1 MGKVK
6 EWLKEHRT
14 LIIGLLILI
23 LMLKGCTACQNE
35 RQYEYKQI
43 MYEKTIDSMQY
54 VIDERSINTKDLC
67 DTIHSLRA
75 ENTVLKDVIKDLR
88 TDKDHYRKVNK
99 ELVNVA
105 DKLSTKNDTI
115 K

>member
-1 MGKVK
+1 MGKIR
-6 EWLKEHRT
+6 EWVHEHKS
-14 LIIGLLILI
+14 LIIGLLVLV
-23 LMLKGCTACQNE
+23 LMLKSCTACQQE

-54 VIDERSINTKDLC
+54 VIDERSMDTKDLC

-75 ENTVLKDVIKDLR
+75 ENTILKDVIKDLKGDR
-88 TDKDHYRKVNK
+88 DHYRKVNS
-99 ELVNVA
+99 ELVVVT

-115 K
+115 N